1 MSNASPGAPLD
12 ASNDPVFDQTGRIV
26 IQPNGRPR
34 PLSPHLQ
41 VWRWHVT
48 MTASIL
54 FRVTIGAISAGA
66 VIAVAWLGVLA
77 FGPEAYAAALGLAGS
92 PAGLVVGF
100 GLTVVLFSLLLN
112 GGRHLINDAGQG
124 LTVPSADRLS
134 NIAVWGPVPLAAVF
148 WIALFVT
155 GRVSL

>member
-1 MSNASPGAPLD
+1 MSNPIGD
-12 ASNDPVFDQTGRIV
+12 AADDQTGRFV
-26 IQPNGRPR
+26 SQPNGRPR

-41 VWRWHVT
+41 TWRWHIT

-54 FRVTIGAISAGA
+54 FRVTIGAASVGA
-66 VIAVAWLGVLA
+66 IFVVAWTAAAA

-92 PAGLVVGF
+92 SLGMLVGF

-112 GGRHLINDAGQG
+112 GGRHLINDTGAG
-124 LTVPSADRLS
+124 LTIKSADRLS
-134 NIAVWGPVPLAAVF
+134 SIAVYGPVPLAILF
-148 WIALFVT
+148 WVALFAT

>member
-1 MSNASPGAPLD
+1 MTS
-12 ASNDPVFDQTGRIV
+12 SNDPTDAQTGRLV
-26 IQPNGRPR
+26 LQPNGRPR

-54 FRVTIGAISAGA
+54 FRVTIGAATVAAAILVAG
-66 VIAVAWLGVLA
+66 LGALA
-77 FGPEAYAAALGLAGS
+77 FGPDTYATAVGLMGSPLGL
-92 PAGLVVGF
+92 LVGF

-124 LTVPSADRLS
+124 LTIAPANLLS
-134 NIAVWGPVPLAAVF
+134 NIAVWGPVPLAVLV
-148 WIALFVT
+148 WVMLFAS